1 MNGPGT
7 SASPTVRDENG
18 SEEAE
23 SKEAESEEE
32 ESDEDEMAAGIAG
45 VRVE

>member
-23 SKEAESEEE
+23 RAKDDICGSWGLAGAPAP
-32 ESDEDEMAAGIAG
+32 AAGSWA
-45 VRVE
+45 

>member
-32 ESDEDEMAAGIAG
+32 ESVEDEMAAGIAG
-45 VRVE
+45 GRME